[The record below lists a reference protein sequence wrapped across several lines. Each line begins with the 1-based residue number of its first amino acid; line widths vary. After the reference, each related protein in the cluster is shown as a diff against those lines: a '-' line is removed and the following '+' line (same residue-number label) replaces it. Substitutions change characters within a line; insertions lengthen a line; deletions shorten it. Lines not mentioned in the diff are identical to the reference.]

1 MCAVRQGMIV
11 SRFVASALSVF
22 LRLLNLLMLLGR
34 SSASKDI
41 ELLVLRHEVAVGR
54 RTNRSLAWIG
64 QIAQSSP
71 RSSGPYP
78 RCCGDIA

>member
-1 MCAVRQGMIV
+1 MIA
-11 SRFVASALSVF
+11 SRVVASALLDL
-22 LRLLNLLMLLGR
+22 LRLLNLLVLLGR
-34 SSASKDI
+34 SSKSKNI
-41 ELLVLRHEVAVGR
+41 ELLVCATKSPCYAEPI
-54 RTNRSLAWIG
+54 RSLAWIG